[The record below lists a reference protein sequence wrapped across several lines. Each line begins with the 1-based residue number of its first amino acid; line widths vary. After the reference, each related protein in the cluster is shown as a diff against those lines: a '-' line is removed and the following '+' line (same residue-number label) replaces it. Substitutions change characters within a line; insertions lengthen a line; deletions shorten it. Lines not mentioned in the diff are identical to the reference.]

1 MPPTSIPYSYAD
13 PATALRAARSLESS
27 AYEITRSLQALDE
40 ALFDAFTDGVD
51 TERAA
56 ALAVAAAKLDLERAA
71 TALRALQTAFARLDR
86 SASLRCPIPA
96 GTEVL

>member
-1 MPPTSIPYSYAD
+1 MPATAIPYTD
-13 PATALRAARSLESS
+13 PATALRAARSLEAS

-40 ALFDAFTDGVD
+40 AIFDADEGED

-56 ALAVAAAKLDLERAA
+56 ALAYAAAKLDLDRAA
-71 TALRALQTAFARLDR
+71 AALRALQTAFARLDR